1 MCASVHRTATP
12 YTGLPPTGASRR
24 RAAGTGWRVRSAGPR
39 SPCVGMRQCA
49 AMMSRRGRP
58 SQVRRR
64 PPSSGRPRP
73 ASPAPRPSVAA
84 RIPPP
89 RVAEG
94 RRGLPVAAKAAL
106 GVAVVALGAV
116 VLFTMS
122 GALPGIVS
130 TVGGAVSRIAG
141 AVLPAPSPSPLAV
154 VPVSPVLD
162 APAQAATNQPSVT
175 VTGSVPASISGQRAG
190 ITIRLY
196 LTLPKKAPVQV
207 REVPLGEL
215 PSFAIPDVALQR
227 GRNDF
232 SATVVGPGGESKAS
246 PIVTYVLD
254 TTKPTLA
261 ISSPKDNAAVSGT
274 SVTIVGKTQGASTVS
289 ARNEANGRTA
299 IGAADATGSF
309 QVVLPLADGTN
320 AISVMA
326 TDPAGNAA
334 TVILTVQRGTGQ
346 LKITLTAS
354 ASQISAKQLPS
365 TLKLSAVATDPGGRR
380 LAGRDITFILSI
392 SGMGPIIVQET
403 TNAS

>member
-1 MCASVHRTATP
+1 
-12 YTGLPPTGASRR
+12 
-24 RAAGTGWRVRSAGPR
+24 
-39 SPCVGMRQCA
+39 
-49 AMMSRRGRP
+49 
-58 SQVRRR
+58 
-64 PPSSGRPRP
+64 
-73 ASPAPRPSVAA
+73 
-84 RIPPP
+84 
-89 RVAEG
+89 
-94 RRGLPVAAKAAL
+94 VAAKAAL

-162 APAQAATNQPSVT
+162 APAQAATNQASVT

-190 ITIRLY
+190 LMIRLY
-196 LTLPKKAPVQV
+196 VALPKMVPVQV

-215 PSFAIPDVALQR
+215 PTFAIPDVALQP

-232 SATVVGPGGESKAS
+232 SATVVGPGGEGEAS

-261 ISSPKDNAAVSGT
+261 ISSPKDNATVSGA

-289 ARNEANGRTA
+289 ARNAANTRTA
-299 IGAADATGSF
+299 IGAADGTGSF
-309 QVVLPLADGTN
+309 QVALPLADGPN
-320 AISVMA
+320 AISVTA

-334 TVILTVQRGTGQ
+334 TAVLTVQRGTGK
-346 LKITLTAS
+346 LKVTLTAS
-354 ASQISAKQLPS
+354 ASKISAKQLPS
-365 TLKLSAVATDPGGRR
+365 MLKLSAVATDPGGKS
-380 LAGRDITFILSI
+380 LAGRDITFTLNIL
-392 SGMGPIIVQET
+392 GVPPITGQGT
-403 TNAS
+403 TNASGVAVFGTLIPAGATPGKGTGTAFLTTPEYGDASGRVVITITP

>member
-1 MCASVHRTATP
+1 
-12 YTGLPPTGASRR
+12 
-24 RAAGTGWRVRSAGPR
+24 
-39 SPCVGMRQCA
+39 
-49 AMMSRRGRP
+49 
-58 SQVRRR
+58 
-64 PPSSGRPRP
+64 
-73 ASPAPRPSVAA
+73 
-84 RIPPP
+84 
-89 RVAEG
+89 
-94 RRGLPVAAKAAL
+94 VAAKAAL

-190 ITIRLY
+190 IMIRLY
-196 LTLPKKAPVQV
+196 VALPTKAPVQV
-207 REVPLGEL
+207 SQVPLGEL
-215 PSFAIPDVALQR
+215 PSFAIADVALQP

-261 ISSPKDNAAVSGT
+261 ISSPKDNAAVSGA

-326 TDPAGNAA
+326 TDPAGNPA

-354 ASQISAKQLPS
+354 ATQISAKQLPS

-392 SGMGPIIVQET
+392 FGMPPINVQET
-403 TNAS
+403 TNASGVAVFETSIPAGATPGKGSGTAFLITPEYGNASSGQVSITITP

>member
-1 MCASVHRTATP
+1 
-12 YTGLPPTGASRR
+12 
-24 RAAGTGWRVRSAGPR
+24 
-39 SPCVGMRQCA
+39 
-49 AMMSRRGRP
+49 
-58 SQVRRR
+58 
-64 PPSSGRPRP
+64 
-73 ASPAPRPSVAA
+73 
-84 RIPPP
+84 
-89 RVAEG
+89 
-94 RRGLPVAAKAAL
+94 VAAKAAL

-162 APAQAATNQPSVT
+162 PPAQAATNQPSVT

-190 ITIRLY
+190 IMIRLY
-196 LTLPKKAPVQV
+196 LTLPTKAPVQV
-207 REVPLGEL
+207 REVSLGEL
-215 PSFAIPDVALQR
+215 PSFAIPDVALQP

-261 ISSPKDNAAVSGT
+261 ISSPKDNATVSGA

-289 ARNEANGRTA
+289 ARNEANGRSA

-309 QVVLPLADGTN
+309 QVALPLADGTN

-334 TVILTVQRGTGQ
+334 TVILTVQRGTGK
-346 LKITLTAS
+346 LKVTLTAS
-354 ASQISAKQLPS
+354 ASKISAKQLPS
-365 TLKLSAVATDPGGRR
+365 TLKLSAVATDPGGKS
-380 LAGRDITFILSI
+380 LAGRDITFMLSI

-403 TNAS
+403 TNASGVAVFGTRIPAGATPGPGGSTARLTTPEYGDASSDFVPITITP

>member
-1 MCASVHRTATP
+1 
-12 YTGLPPTGASRR
+12 
-24 RAAGTGWRVRSAGPR
+24 
-39 SPCVGMRQCA
+39 
-49 AMMSRRGRP
+49 
-58 SQVRRR
+58 
-64 PPSSGRPRP
+64 
-73 ASPAPRPSVAA
+73 
-84 RIPPP
+84 
-89 RVAEG
+89 
-94 RRGLPVAAKAAL
+94 
-106 GVAVVALGAV
+106 
-116 VLFTMS
+116 
-122 GALPGIVS
+122 VS

-162 APAQAATNQPSVT
+162 APAQAATNQASVT

-215 PSFAIPDVALQR
+215 PSFAIADVALQP

-261 ISSPKDNAAVSGT
+261 ISSPKDKAAVSGA

-289 ARNEANGRTA
+289 ARNAANGRTA
-299 IGAADATGSF
+299 VGAADGTGSF
-309 QVVLPLADGTN
+309 QVVLPLADGEN
-320 AISVMA
+320 AISVTA
-326 TDPAGNAA
+326 TDPAGNPA
-334 TVILTVQRGTGQ
+334 TVILMVQRGTGQ

-354 ASQISAKQLPS
+354 ATQISAKQLPS
-365 TLKLSAVATDPGGRR
+365 TLNLRAVATDPGGRR
-380 LAGRDITFILSI
+380 LAGRDITFMLLIHGVS
-392 SGMGPIIVQET
+392 PITVPET
-403 TNAS
+403 TNASGVAVFGTLIPASATPGMGKVIASLTTPEYGDASSDLVPITITP

>member
-1 MCASVHRTATP
+1 M
-12 YTGLPPTGASRR
+12 
-24 RAAGTGWRVRSAGPR
+24 
-39 SPCVGMRQCA
+39 
-49 AMMSRRGRP
+49 
-58 SQVRRR
+58 
-64 PPSSGRPRP
+64 
-73 ASPAPRPSVAA
+73 
-84 RIPPP
+84 
-89 RVAEG
+89 
-94 RRGLPVAAKAAL
+94 AAKAAL

-162 APAQAATNQPSVT
+162 APAQAATNQASVT

-196 LTLPKKAPVQV
+196 VALPKKAPVQV
-207 REVPLGEL
+207 TEVPLGEL
-215 PSFAIPDVALQR
+215 PSFAIPDVTLQP

-232 SATVVGPGGESKAS
+232 SATVVGPAGESKAS

-254 TTKPTLA
+254 TTKPTLT
-261 ISSPKDNAAVSGT
+261 ISSPKDKATVSGA

-289 ARNEANGRTA
+289 ARNAANARTA
-299 IGAADATGSF
+299 IGAADGTGSF

-320 AISVMA
+320 AISVTA

-334 TVILTVQRGTGQ
+334 TAILTIRRGTGQ
-346 LKITLTAS
+346 LKVTLTAS
-354 ASQISAKQLPS
+354 ASKISAKQLPS
-365 TLKLSAVATDPGGRR
+365 MLKLSAVATDPGGRS
-380 LAGRDITFILSI
+380 LAGRDITFTLAIP
-392 SGMGPIIVQET
+392 GVPPITGQET
-403 TNAS
+403 TNASGVAVFGTSIPAGATPGTGPCTAFLTTPEYGDARGRVVITITP

>member
-1 MCASVHRTATP
+1 M
-12 YTGLPPTGASRR
+12 
-24 RAAGTGWRVRSAGPR
+24 
-39 SPCVGMRQCA
+39 
-49 AMMSRRGRP
+49 
-58 SQVRRR
+58 
-64 PPSSGRPRP
+64 
-73 ASPAPRPSVAA
+73 
-84 RIPPP
+84 
-89 RVAEG
+89 
-94 RRGLPVAAKAAL
+94 AAKAAL

-162 APAQAATNQPSVT
+162 APAQAATNQASVT

-190 ITIRLY
+190 LMIRLY
-196 LTLPKKAPVQV
+196 VALPKMVPVQV

-215 PSFAIPDVALQR
+215 PTFAIPDVALQP

-232 SATVVGPGGESKAS
+232 SATVVGPGGEGEAS

-261 ISSPKDNAAVSGT
+261 ISSPKDNATVSGA

-289 ARNEANGRTA
+289 ARNAANTRTA
-299 IGAADATGSF
+299 IGAADGTGSF
-309 QVVLPLADGTN
+309 QVALPLADGPN
-320 AISVMA
+320 AISVTA

-334 TVILTVQRGTGQ
+334 TAVLTVQRGTGK
-346 LKITLTAS
+346 LKVTLTAS
-354 ASQISAKQLPS
+354 ASKISAKQLPS
-365 TLKLSAVATDPGGRR
+365 MLKLSAVATDPGGRSM
-380 LAGRDITFILSI
+380 AGRDITFMLLIPGVS
-392 SGMGPIIVQET
+392 PITVPET
-403 TNAS
+403 TNASGVAVFGTLIPAGATPGKGTGTAVLTTPEYGNASSDPVVITITP

>member
-1 MCASVHRTATP
+1 
-12 YTGLPPTGASRR
+12 
-24 RAAGTGWRVRSAGPR
+24 
-39 SPCVGMRQCA
+39 
-49 AMMSRRGRP
+49 
-58 SQVRRR
+58 
-64 PPSSGRPRP
+64 
-73 ASPAPRPSVAA
+73 
-84 RIPPP
+84 
-89 RVAEG
+89 
-94 RRGLPVAAKAAL
+94 VAAKAAL

-190 ITIRLY
+190 IMIRLY
-196 LTLPKKAPVQV
+196 LTLPTKAPVQV
-207 REVPLGEL
+207 REVSLGEL
-215 PSFAIPDVALQR
+215 PSFAIPDVALQP

-254 TTKPTLA
+254 TTKPTLT
-261 ISSPKDNAAVSGT
+261 ISSPKDNATVSGA
-274 SVTIVGKTQGASTVS
+274 SVTIAGKTQGASTVS
-289 ARNEANGRTA
+289 ARNAANARTA

-309 QVVLPLADGTN
+309 QVALPLADGTN
-320 AISVMA
+320 AISVTA

-334 TVILTVQRGTGQ
+334 TAVLTVQRGTGK
-346 LKITLTAS
+346 LKVTLTAS
-354 ASQISAKQLPS
+354 ASKISAKQLPS
-365 TLKLSAVATDPGGRR
+365 MLKLSALATDPGGKS
-380 LAGRDITFILSI
+380 LAGRDITFTLYIL
-392 SGMGPIIVQET
+392 GVPPITGQET
-403 TNAS
+403 TNASGVAVFGTLIPAGATPGKGTGTAFLTTPEYGDASGRVVITITP